1 MLTEKQIKAF
11 TPQDK
16 PYVVRDD
23 RNLYLEIHPG
33 GGKYWRIRVWENG
46 REIRRSL
53 GVYPDVSLKK
63 ARQKRDEIKI
73 QFSRGANPF
82 VESPKETFQSVAL
95 DWFSKKVEPVREES
109 HSKRVMG
116 RLQKYVF
123 PAIGNRPIAAI
134 TAPELL
140 EFLRK
145 IEAQGHVETA
155 HRILQIC
162 GQIFRYAVAT
172 GLNARDLSADLKG
185 ALIPS
190 RGNHFPTITESVEV
204 GALMRAIDSLVDAP
218 IVNCALRFQALTFVR
233 PGELRLAQW
242 SHIDFQKKEWRIPGP
257 IMKMK
262 RPHLVPL
269 SRQALEVLDDIGP
282 YTGHCQYI
290 FPAVRSI
297 NSGDR
302 PMSDG
307 TMGAALRRL
316 GYSSGQ
322 FTPHG
327 FRSMASTNLH
337 EMKWPEE
344 AIELQ
349 LAHSRGNSV
358 AAAYNFS
365 KHLDT
370 RRKMMQAWADWLEEI
385 RNYAKPV

>member
-23 RNLYLEIHPG
+23 RNLYLEVHPG

-53 GVYPDVSLKK
+53 GVYPDVSLKE

-73 QFSRGANPF
+73 QISRGASPF

-95 DWFSKKVEPVREES
+95 DWFSKKVEPVREGS

-155 HRILQIC
+155 HRSLQIC

-190 RGNHFPTITESVEV
+190 RSDHFPTIIEPIEV

-218 IVNCALRFQALTFVR
+218 IVHCALRFQALTFVR

-242 SHIDFQKKEWRIPGP
+242 SHIDLQKKEWRIPGP
-257 IMKMK
+257 LMKMK

-269 SRQALEVLDDIGP
+269 SRQALEVLDDIAP
-282 YTGHCQYI
+282 YTGHCQYV

-307 TMGAALRRL
+307 TMAAALRRL
-316 GYSSGQ
+316 GYTSGQ

-358 AAAYNFS
+358 AAAYNFA

-370 RRKMMQAWADWLEEI
+370 RREMMQAWADWLETVKQEGF
-385 RNYAKPV
+385 

>member
-11 TPQDK
+11 TPRDK

-73 QFSRGANPF
+73 QISRGANPF

-95 DWFSKKVEPVREES
+95 DWFSKKVDPVRKES

-116 RLQKYVF
+116 RLRKYVF

-155 HRILQIC
+155 HRTLQIC

-190 RGNHFPTITESVEV
+190 HSNHFPTITESVEV

-269 SRQALEVLDDIGP
+269 SRQALEVLDDIAP

-370 RRKMMQAWADWLEEI
+370 RRKMMQAWADWLEGV
-385 RNYAKPV
+385 KC

>member
-23 RNLYLEIHPG
+23 RNLYLEVHPG

-53 GVYPDVSLKK
+53 GVYPDVSLKE

-73 QFSRGANPF
+73 QISRGASPF

-95 DWFSKKVEPVREES
+95 DWFSKKVEPVREGS

-155 HRILQIC
+155 HRSLQIC

-190 RGNHFPTITESVEV
+190 RSNHFPTITESVEV

-218 IVNCALRFQALTFVR
+218 IVHCALRFQALTFVR

-242 SHIDFQKKEWRIPGP
+242 SHIDLQKKEWRIPGP
-257 IMKMK
+257 LMKMK

-269 SRQALEVLDDIGP
+269 SRQALEVLDDIAP
-282 YTGHCQYI
+282 YTGHCEYV

-307 TMGAALRRL
+307 TMAAALRRL

-370 RRKMMQAWADWLEEI
+370 RREMMQAWADWLDEVKES
-385 RNYAKPV
+385 

>member
-53 GVYPDVSLKK
+53 GVYPDVSLKE

-73 QFSRGANPF
+73 QISRGASPF

-155 HRILQIC
+155 HRTLQIC

-190 RGNHFPTITESVEV
+190 RSNHFPTITESVEV

-218 IVNCALRFQALTFVR
+218 IVHCALRFLALTFVR

-242 SHIDFQKKEWRIPGP
+242 SHIDLQKKEWRIPGP
-257 IMKMK
+257 LMKMK

-269 SRQALEVLDDIGP
+269 SRQALEVLDDIAP
-282 YTGHCQYI
+282 YTGHCQYV

-307 TMGAALRRL
+307 TMAAALRRL
-316 GYSSGQ
+316 GYPSGQ

-358 AAAYNFS
+358 AAAYNFA

-370 RRKMMQAWADWLEEI
+370 RREMMQAWADWLDGLAQ
-385 RNYAKPV
+385 NSKTN

>member
-1 MLTEKQIKAF
+1 MLTEKRIKAF
-11 TPQDK
+11 TPREK
-16 PYVVRDD
+16 AYVVRDE
-23 RNLYLEIHPG
+23 RNLYLEVHPG

-46 REIRRSL
+46 KEIRRSL
-53 GVYPDVSLKK
+53 GVYPDVSLKE

-73 QFSRGANPF
+73 QISRGVSPF
-82 VESPKETFQSVAL
+82 IESPKETFQSVAL
-95 DWFSKKVEPVREES
+95 DWFDKKIRPVREES

-116 RLQKYVF
+116 RLRKYVF
-123 PAIGNRPIAAI
+123 PALGHRPIVAI
-134 TAPELL
+134 TAPEIL

-155 HRILQIC
+155 HRTLQIC

-172 GLNARDLSADLKG
+172 GLNARDLSADLRG
-185 ALIPS
+185 ALVPS
-190 RGNHFPTITESVEV
+190 RGNHFPTIIEPVDV
-204 GALMRAIDSLVDAP
+204 GALMRAVDSLADAP
-218 IVNCALRFQALTFVR
+218 IVRCALRFLALTFVR

-242 SHIDFQKKEWRIPGP
+242 DHIDRQKKEWRIPEL

-269 SRQALEVLDDIGP
+269 SRQAIEVLDEISHF
-282 YTGHCQYI
+282 TGHCWYI

-297 NSGDR
+297 KSGDR

-316 GYSSGQ
+316 GYASGQ

-358 AAAYNFS
+358 AAAYNFA

-370 RRKMMQAWADWLEEI
+370 RREMMQAWADWLDAVKES
-385 RNYAKPV
+385 

>member
-11 TPQDK
+11 TPREK
-16 PYVVRDD
+16 SYVVRDE
-23 RNLYLEIHPG
+23 RNLYLEVHPG

-53 GVYPDVSLKK
+53 GVYPDVSLKE

-73 QFSRGANPF
+73 QISRGASPF

-155 HRILQIC
+155 HRTLQIC

-190 RGNHFPTITESVEV
+190 RSNHFPTITESVEV

-218 IVNCALRFQALTFVR
+218 IVHCALRFLALTFVR

-242 SHIDFQKKEWRIPGP
+242 SHIDLQKKEWRIPGP
-257 IMKMK
+257 LMKMK

-269 SRQALEVLDDIGP
+269 SRQALEVLDDIAP
-282 YTGHCQYI
+282 YTGHCQYV

-297 NSGDR
+297 NFGDR

-307 TMGAALRRL
+307 TMAAALRRL

-358 AAAYNFS
+358 AAAYNFA

-370 RRKMMQAWADWLEEI
+370 RREMMQAWADWLE
-385 RNYAKPV
+385 RVKKGTS